1 MKAKIKVGVLE
12 KGDSVLSVTKEF
24 IAVKRKNGEVDLIKF
39 YFDEKGLLR
48 IDTLNIVTIGYGKGD
63 VTEILDE
70 KDSKVVTF

>member
-1 MKAKIKVGVLE
+1 VKAKIKVGVLE